1 MPESGQARTANVES
15 YESLHKMVQ
24 GFIQDIDEKKQIPV
38 DPTAAA
44 VSDVDLFTL
53 REEADKLMAKM
64 LSILSEPLLPENL

>member
-1 MPESGQARTANVES
+1 
-15 YESLHKMVQ
+15 MVQ
-24 GFIQDIDEKKQIPV
+24 GFIQDIDEKKQIHV

-44 VSDVDLFTL
+44 VSDVDLPTL

>member
-1 MPESGQARTANVES
+1 MLNLTKV
-15 YESLHKMVQ
+15 
-24 GFIQDIDEKKQIPV
+24 FIRWCKRFYQDIDEKKQIPV

-44 VSDVDLFTL
+44 VSDVDLPTL

>member
-1 MPESGQARTANVES
+1 MTGNAES
-15 YESLHKMVQ
+15 YESLYKMVQ

-38 DPTAAA
+38 DPTAA
-44 VSDVDLFTL
+44 VSDVDLPTL